1 MRLLESAA
9 RLGSISAAAVEQN
22 IAVSAVS
29 RRLSD
34 LEHRLG
40 VAVLYRK
47 GRGVEPTPAGSVLL
61 RHAENLLQL
70 AERARDDMTDFAEGS
85 RGQVRLAANPSAIAQ
100 FLPDVL
106 SGFLGKNPNV
116 RIVLKEAVSNVIVS
130 NIADGLVDV
139 GIFSASVAHA
149 GIETFAYRSDRLS
162 AIVPPGHPLADRSSV
177 EFADIVN
184 YPHVALEDGSSLFA
198 DADQRA
204 RKLDH
209 PLDVVVRVRSF
220 DGVRRMVASGLGV
233 GILPNGVSEPYAQS
247 DGFKVIAINE
257 PWADRPF
264 LIGVRERQ
272 ALSRVAALFLTQML
286 GET

>member
-1 MRLLESAA
+1 MESAA

-40 VAVLYRK
+40 TAVFYRK
-47 GRGVEPTPAGSVLL
+47 GRGVEPTPAGGVLL
-61 RHAENLLQL
+61 RHAENLLRL

-106 SGFLGKNPNV
+106 SGFLNKNPNV
-116 RIVLKEAVSNVIVS
+116 RIVLKEAVSNIIVS
-130 NIADGLVDV
+130 DIADGLVDV

-162 AIVPPGHPLADRSSV
+162 VIVPLGHPLADRPSV
-177 EFADIVN
+177 HFADIVS

-233 GILPNGVSEPYAQS
+233 GILPDGVSEPYASS

-257 PWADRPF
+257 PWADRQF
-264 LIGVRERQ
+264 LIGVRERL
-272 ALSRVAALFLTQML
+272 ALSRVAALFLNQML
-286 GET
+286 GEA

>member
-1 MRLLESAA
+1 M
-9 RLGSISAAAVEQN
+9 
-22 IAVSAVS
+22 
-29 RRLSD
+29 
-34 LEHRLG
+34 
-40 VAVLYRK
+40 LYRK
-47 GRGVEPTPAGSVLL
+47 GRGVEPTPAGTVLL
-61 RHAENLLQL
+61 RHAENLLRL

-106 SGFLGKNPNV
+106 MGFREQNPNV
-116 RIVLKEAVSNVIVS
+116 RIVLKEAVSDIIVS

-162 AIVPPGHPLADRSSV
+162 VIAPLGHPLADKDMVR
-177 EFADIVN
+177 FAEIIA

-198 DADQRA
+198 DADMLA
-204 RKLDH
+204 RKLGH
-209 PLDVVVRVRSF
+209 PLDVVVRVRNF

-233 GILPNGVSEPYAQS
+233 GILPAGVTEPYAAS

-257 PWADRPF
+257 PWAARAF
-264 LIGVRERQ
+264 LIGVRERH
-272 ALSRVAALFLTQML
+272 ALSRVAERFLNFML
-286 GET
+286 AES